1 MGTATSLILCSHSGF
16 EANVGKT
23 MAELE
28 DEGHPQ
34 EGGLFE
40 GQRPPVAELATAFDG
55 RGGDDHGDPPPTSAK
70 ATRGGGYVVLAE

>member
-1 MGTATSLILCSHSGF
+1 MGTATSLIPCSHSGF

-28 DEGHPQ
+28 DEGHPH
-34 EGGLFE
+34 EGGLFG

-55 RGGDDHGDPPPTSAK
+55 RGRDDHGDPPPTSAK
-70 ATRGGGYVVLAE
+70 ATRGCGYVVLVE